1 MPAVSTRDRRRF
13 LATAL
18 PLLAAGLLGSTAA
31 ADTPAAGTGSAVDA
45 ARSRLDSARSGAAA
59 QDTALSAAQQD
70 MAAAR
75 AQLAAAEDAVARADA
90 AVAAA
95 QSAVDR
101 LSAQERADQQRLAGY
116 LRSSYEKGLDASF
129 VYIVGADSLG
139 VMLQRQSE
147 VSHVADAME
156 RLAGRV
162 RTERTAAG
170 RALAEATASRARVGA
185 LGAQARAAADVV
197 ANQRERVAAADAAAH
212 AAVAQAQRGYS
223 AAQTAARA
231 QAQAAAAAAA
241 AAAQRRQH
249 PPAAPAPPSAV
260 YAPVAG
266 PSFTADTDLTLP
278 SGLTAARID
287 AFLDGTPLAGLG
299 GAFMAAEGSYH
310 VSARFMVALAVN
322 ESAWGRSAIAQDKHN
337 LFGYLASDAQPY
349 QSAMSFP
356 SFAACIDTVSR
367 QIARDY
373 LSPGGVF
380 YHGPTL
386 RGVGIL
392 YASDPAWAD
401 KTAAIGREIP

>member
-31 ADTPAAGTGSAVDA
+31 ADNPAAGTGSAVDA

-59 QDTALSAAQQD
+59 QDTALSAARQD

-156 RLAGRV
+156 RLAG
-162 RTERTAAG
+162 
-170 RALAEATASRARVGA
+170 
-185 LGAQARAAADVV
+185 
-197 ANQRERVAAADAAAH
+197 
-212 AAVAQAQRGYS
+212 
-223 AAQTAARA
+223 
-231 QAQAAAAAAA
+231 
-241 AAAQRRQH
+241 
-249 PPAAPAPPSAV
+249 
-260 YAPVAG
+260 
-266 PSFTADTDLTLP
+266 
-278 SGLTAARID
+278 
-287 AFLDGTPLAGLG
+287 
-299 GAFMAAEGSYH
+299 
-310 VSARFMVALAVN
+310 
-322 ESAWGRSAIAQDKHN
+322 
-337 LFGYLASDAQPY
+337 
-349 QSAMSFP
+349 
-356 SFAACIDTVSR
+356 
-367 QIARDY
+367 
-373 LSPGGVF
+373 
-380 YHGPTL
+380 
-386 RGVGIL
+386 
-392 YASDPAWAD
+392 
-401 KTAAIGREIP
+401 